1 MFFIKNIFKYLADW
15 FVKKSTRNITFFVL
29 KWLSADFF
37 EGKFVGKT
45 TLVCRKIKKYI
56 LKFLTNLFVRK
67 SIKKHYFYLQI
78 FVKGISVRNNFDFC
92 RKQG

>member
-1 MFFIKNIFKYLADW
+1 MFFIKNIFKYLADL

-67 SIKKHYFYLQI
+67 FIKNII
-78 FVKGISVRNNFDFC
+78 FIC
-92 RKQG
+92 RFLSKAYR

>member
-1 MFFIKNIFKYLADW
+1 MFFIKNIFNYLADW

-29 KWLSADFF
+29 KWLSADYF

-45 TLVCRKIKKYI
+45 TLVCRKIKKIYF
-56 LKFLTNLFVRK
+56 KVSYEFVCK
-67 SIKKHYFYLQI
+67 EIYKKHYFYLQI